1 MVLVP
6 AVTPVTT
13 PLAAIVAMAVVPL
26 VQVPPAGVPVRAVD
40 DPSHTVSVPSIGLG
54 SGVTVTTV
62 VLLQPEPSAYVTE
75 AVPAV
80 IPVATP
86 VVALIDMLP
95 LGVLHVPP
103 AGVALSVV
111 LLPIQTVSVPLIVP
125 GAALTVTTADVLQP
139 PAVYTTVAV
148 PALFPPIKP
157 GLSSV
162 ATVVGVTDHV
172 PPVVVLLSVVVRPTQ
187 SVRLPVMT
195 AGVGVTVTTLVVV
208 QPPTDAAV
216 IVAVPGVIPVTTP
229 VPDTVATAVLELL
242 HATGLVVVLSVV
254 VLPAHTVAVPVI
266 AVGTGVIV
274 TTAVVTQPPVEV

>member
-1 MVLVP
+1 MLVP
-6 AVTPVTT
+6 DVTPVTT
-13 PLAAIVAMAVVPL
+13 PLAAIVATVVVPL
-26 VQVPPAGVPVRAVD
+26 VHVPPAGLPVRAVD
-40 DPSHTVSVPSIGLG
+40 DPSHTVSVPNMGLG
-54 SGVTVTTV
+54 NGVTVTMV
-62 VLLQPEPSAYVTE
+62 VLLQPEPSAYVTD
-75 AVPAV
+75 AVPDV

-86 VVALIDMLP
+86 VVGLILMLP

-148 PALFPPIKP
+148 PALLPPMKP

-172 PPVVVLLSVVVRPTQ
+172 PPVVVLLSVVVRPTH
-187 SVRLPVMT
+187 SVRLPVMA

-208 QPPTDAAV
+208 QPPTEAAV
-216 IVAVPGVIPVTTP
+216 IVAVPGVMPVTTP
-229 VPDTVATAVLELL
+229 VPDTVAMAVLELL
-242 HATGLVVVLSVV
+242 QATGLVVVLSVV
-254 VLPAHTVAVPVI
+254 VLPTHTVAVPVI
-266 AVGTGVIV
+266 AVGTGVTV
-274 TTAVVTQPPVEV
+274 TTAVVTQPPAEV